1 MNREQAQTHWNPDGL
16 LALVQT
22 IHEPPSHE
30 ELLQEAFND
39 EAFRRRVMSMC
50 AAVMDRCG
58 IHDPDELEDYTQRL
72 MLKLWEVC
80 QRGKSIKQIN
90 SSYLFKMALNLVR
103 DDLRKLRSRVNV
115 LSLDDAKA
123 PWLAEIPDSTL
134 SPEASLLEREPYEQL
149 RQAMQCLQPRE
160 AEIVR
165 RRSDGESYDQIA
177 DAMGLTA
184 QNARQIFCRA
194 KKQLAEQI
202 CFTE

>member
-1 MNREQAQTHWNPDGL
+1 MNREQAQTNWNPDGL

-30 ELLQEAFND
+30 ELLEEAFND
-39 EAFRRRVMSMC
+39 GAFRRRVMSMC

-80 QRGKSIKQIN
+80 RRGKSIKQIS

-103 DDLRKLRSRVNV
+103 DDLRKLRSRINV
-115 LSLDDAKA
+115 LSLDNANA
-123 PWLAEIPDSTL
+123 PWLADIPDTAL

-165 RRSDGESYDQIA
+165 RRSDGESYEQIA
-177 DAMGLTA
+177 IAMGLSA

-194 KKQLAEQI
+194 KKLLAEQV

>member
-1 MNREQAQTHWNPDGL
+1 
-16 LALVQT
+16 
-22 IHEPPSHE
+22 
-30 ELLQEAFND
+30 
-39 EAFRRRVMSMC
+39 
-50 AAVMDRCG
+50 
-58 IHDPDELEDYTQRL
+58 

-115 LSLDDAKA
+115 LSLDDANA

-165 RRSDGESYDQIA
+165 RRSDGESYEQIA